1 MENKSVNQQPIMLYT
16 EQTPNPESLKFVTN
30 RMNFKGTADFKTE
43 ELANEWSALA
53 SVLFEKP
60 FVKGVYICNN
70 FVTVTKELNYS
81 WDDIMMDLKTFIKEY
96 LESGKEVVKEGYQE
110 AISEMEMQQSDIEY
124 SAEDK

>member
-30 RMNFKGTADFKTE
+30 RMNFKCTADFKTE
-43 ELANEWSALA
+43 ELAKEWSALA

-110 AISEMEMQQSDIEY
+110 AI
-124 SAEDK
+124 